1 MELTKVILGPVVT
14 EKSERLKSSGT
25 RHVYTMRVH
34 PDATKI
40 DVKNA
45 IARYYDTKVE
55 SVRMI
60 KVWPKTRTLQTGGI
74 MEKRHASKKA
84 LVTLAPKSKPFDLA
98 SFEVPA

>member
-1 MELTKVILGPVVT
+1 MELTKVILGPIVT
-14 EKSERLKSSGT
+14 EKAERLKAST
-25 RHVYTMRVH
+25 KHTYTMRVH

-40 DVKNA
+40 EVKNA
-45 IARYYDTKVE
+45 INRFYDTKVE

-60 KVWPKTRTLQTGGI
+60 KVWPKTRTLQTGGT

-84 LVTLAPKSKPFDLA
+84 LVTLAPKSKPLDLA